1 MTKSVWA
8 WLFLWASVILWSLLL
23 LSGCALLNGVTRVE
37 VPVSV
42 ACNPPHIDPPARPI
56 DSVAPQAN
64 EFEFVRALWATL
76 ETLEGYTQHL
86 EAAVDAC
93 RG

>member
-1 MTKSVWA
+1 MIAKGCVLCA
-8 WLFLWASVILWSLLL
+8 FLLL
-23 LSGCALLNGVTRVE
+23 TGCANLGLTTRVE

-42 ACNPPHIDPPARPI
+42 ACNPPHIDPPSWPI

>member
-1 MTKSVWA
+1 MRRD
-8 WLFLWASVILWSLLL
+8 ILTLALVGSL
-23 LSGCALLNGVTRVE
+23 LSGCALLNGVTKVE
-37 VPVSV
+37 VPVAV

-56 DSVAPQAN
+56 DTLTPEAN
-64 EFEFVRALWATL
+64 EFEFVRALWATI

-93 RG
+93 R